1 MPFFFSFSIC
11 ASSSA
16 NEILALDLIAIFGS
30 TGCSLTGSVSAATV
44 SLTDSFS
51 FVSVSGATVSST
63 CVEVSSTGEI
73 NGRGAYLKADK
84 ATLEK
89 AKKTKALEKALE
101 VKISDE
107 VYEKIGRYLND

>member
-1 MPFFFSFSIC
+1 MKSIVERFDC
-11 ASSSA
+11 VNKVKA
-16 NEILALDLIAIFGS
+16 EKS
-30 TGCSLTGSVSAATV
+30 TLLRIVKTPNGT
-44 SLTDSFS
+44 
-51 FVSVSGATVSST
+51 
-63 CVEVSSTGEI
+63 VEVDPTGKI
-73 NGRGAYLKADK
+73 NGRGAYLKAYK

>member
-1 MPFFFSFSIC
+1 MKSIVERFDC
-11 ASSSA
+11 VNKVKA
-16 NEILALDLIAIFGS
+16 EKS
-30 TGCSLTGSVSAATV
+30 TLLRIVKTPNGTVDPTGK
-44 SLTDSFS
+44 
-51 FVSVSGATVSST
+51 
-63 CVEVSSTGEI
+63 I

>member
-1 MPFFFSFSIC
+1 MKSIVERFDC
-11 ASSSA
+11 VNKVKA
-16 NEILALDLIAIFGS
+16 EKS
-30 TGCSLTGSVSAATV
+30 TLLRIVKTPNGT
-44 SLTDSFS
+44 
-51 FVSVSGATVSST
+51 
-63 CVEVSSTGEI
+63 VEVDPTGKI
-73 NGRGAYLKADK
+73 NGHGAYLKADK

>member
-1 MPFFFSFSIC
+1 MKSIVERFDC
-11 ASSSA
+11 VNKVKA
-16 NEILALDLIAIFGS
+16 EKS
-30 TGCSLTGSVSAATV
+30 TLLRIVKTPNGT
-44 SLTDSFS
+44 
-51 FVSVSGATVSST
+51 
-63 CVEVSSTGEI
+63 VEVDPTGKTI
-73 NGRGAYLKADK
+73 GRGAYLKADK

>member
-1 MPFFFSFSIC
+1 MKSIVERFDC
-11 ASSSA
+11 VNKLKA
-16 NEILALDLIAIFGS
+16 EKS
-30 TGCSLTGSVSAATV
+30 TLLRIVKTPNGT
-44 SLTDSFS
+44 
-51 FVSVSGATVSST
+51 
-63 CVEVSSTGEI
+63 VEVDPTGKI
-73 NGRGAYLKADK
+73 NGRGTYLKADK